1 MKSILIILFLICFKT
16 MAHETDYKNLS
27 KIEMDVLRNDKI
39 IGYSNYYFEHKN
51 NTMIVTNDTKFEVQ
65 LFGVK
70 IFKINGSSREIYKN
84 GKGSFF
90 IRSNPKS
97 IETSMVSPS
106 TTLSIETTRKL

>member
-70 IFKINGSSREIYKN
+70 IFKINGSSREIYK
-84 GKGSFF
+84 
-90 IRSNPKS
+90 
-97 IETSMVSPS
+97 MVN
-106 TTLSIETTRKL
+106 LSLIILPLSKMIKKNL